1 MPPTYPSRPA
11 CPRWLTAEKSPAIET
26 VRYIYAPAY
35 LRRLIAPRDRN
46 GTPRT
51 RASPLASAGSASR
64 PPALVT
70 KIIAHKRIPFPRG
83 ISPLRSDCRPR
94 SGRNDIVDKRSS
106 GRGLPR
112 PYRRR
117 RCESYTNV
125 ISSVSREIPHSRNG
139 TLHIRLTPN
148 TRPQGLPAAPAKCP
162 RRLTAL
168 KPSPLGE
175 GGTSASEANRVANEG
190 NRTL

>member
-1 MPPTYPSRPA
+1 MPPTYPRRPT

-83 ISPLRSDCRPR
+83 ISPLRSGKNPH
-94 SGRNDIVDKRSS
+94 SARNDIIKQADK
-106 GRGLPR
+106 
-112 PYRRR
+112 
-117 RCESYTNV
+117 
-125 ISSVSREIPHSRNG
+125 
-139 TLHIRLTPN
+139 
-148 TRPQGLPAAPAKCP
+148 
-162 RRLTAL
+162 
-168 KPSPLGE
+168 KPSPLGARRGGVKHRKNSPQVTVFSQSGPAMLRDGRWQRRGNLPE
-175 GGTSASEANRVANEG
+175 GKCRKRTRASQLARGGSPPSEANRAGE
-190 NRTL
+190 